1 MSSTIFITLTIK
13 KARDYSIPS
22 RNEGDIVMMTKKWRR
37 KWEAV
42 GEKIT
47 FVVAP
52 PIILLLKLIPLSGVY
67 LLGRFFA
74 SVVDIFPGR
83 RKKIALA
90 NLHLVFGA
98 RKNEAEI
105 NAIYRECLTRTVTSF
120 VEAMKFCFLPRPVAK
135 ARIEIVGK
143 ETLDATLK
151 RGKGI
156 IIAGLHLGNFPL
168 LAAKLALE
176 GYPIEVIIKKPRNK
190 YLARLY
196 TRMTDAVGVGFI
208 NGGERKE
215 AAQQSLRQLR
225 SGGIVYIIIDQNPP
239 YPDILVDFFGYAVP
253 SFKGPVVL
261 AMRTG
266 AAILPAFIVYNNGWR
281 QKIFIEKPF
290 VLETTEDQERDV
302 AHNLARL
309 MKLTEGYIERYP
321 EQWWWW
327 HRRWKRHIDYKHL

>member
-1 MSSTIFITLTIK
+1 
-13 KARDYSIPS
+13 
-22 RNEGDIVMMTKKWRR
+22 MMTKKWRR
-37 KWEAV
+37 RWEAV
-42 GEKIT
+42 GEKLT

-52 PIILLLKLIPLSGVY
+52 PIILLLKLMPLSGVY
-67 LLGRFFA
+67 VLGRFFA

-90 NLHLVFGA
+90 NLRLVFGT
-98 RKNEAEI
+98 RKNDEEI

-135 ARIEIVGK
+135 RRIEIVEK
-143 ETLDATLK
+143 ERLDTVLK
-151 RGKGI
+151 QGKGI

-176 GYPIEVIIKKPRNK
+176 GYPIKVIIKKPRNK
-190 YLARLY
+190 YLAGLY
-196 TRMTDAVGVGFI
+196 TRMTDAVEVGFI
-208 NGGERKE
+208 DGGQRKE

-239 YPDILVDFFGYAVP
+239 YPDIMVDFFGYAVP

-266 AAILPAFIVYNNGWR
+266 AAILPAFIVYTNGWR
-281 QKIFIEKPF
+281 QKIFIEQPF
-290 VLETTEDQERDV
+290 ALENTGDQERDV

-309 MKLTEGYIERYP
+309 MKLTEKYIEQYP

>member
-1 MSSTIFITLTIK
+1 MPALTRK
-13 KARDYSIPS
+13 KGGDYSIPS
-22 RNEGDIVMMTKKWRR
+22 HNAADIVMMTKKWRR
-37 KWEAV
+37 RWEAV
-42 GEKIT
+42 GVKLT

-52 PIILLLKLIPLSGVY
+52 PIILLLKLMPLSWVY

-90 NLHLVFGA
+90 NLRLVFGT
-98 RKNEAEI
+98 RKSEAEI

-120 VEAMKFCFLPRPVAK
+120 VEIMKVCFLPLPVAK
-135 ARIEIVGK
+135 GLVEIEGK
-143 ETLDATLK
+143 EHLDATLK
-151 RGKGI
+151 KGKGVI
-156 IIAGLHLGNFPL
+156 LAGLHLGNFPM

-176 GYPIEVIIKKPRNK
+176 GYPIEVIIKKPRNR
-190 YLARLY
+190 YLAQLY
-196 TRMTDAVGVGFI
+196 TRMTDTVGVGFI
-208 NGGERKE
+208 DGGQRKE
-215 AAQQSLRQLR
+215 AAQKSLRQLR
-225 SGGIVYIIIDQNPP
+225 GGGIVYIIIDQNPP
-239 YPDILVDFFGYAVP
+239 YPDIMVDFFGYAVP

-266 AAILPAFIVYNNGWR
+266 ATILPAFIIYSNGWR
-281 QKIFIEKPF
+281 QKLFIEKPF

-309 MKLTEGYIERYP
+309 MKLTEGYIVQYP

>member
-1 MSSTIFITLTIK
+1 
-13 KARDYSIPS
+13 
-22 RNEGDIVMMTKKWRR
+22 MMTKKWRR
-37 KWEAV
+37 RWEAV
-42 GEKIT
+42 GGELA
-47 FVVAP
+47 FVVVP
-52 PIILLLKLIPLSGVY
+52 PIVLLLKLLPLSGVY

-74 SVVDIFPGR
+74 GVANIFPGR

-90 NLHLVFGA
+90 NLCLVFGT
-98 RKNEAEI
+98 RKDEAEI

-120 VEAMKFCFLPRPVAK
+120 VELMKFCFLPREVAK
-135 ARIEIVGK
+135 GRIEIVGK
-143 ETLDATLK
+143 EHLDTTVK

-168 LAAKLALE
+168 LAVKLALE
-176 GYPIEVIIKKPRNK
+176 GYPVKVIIKKPRNR
-190 YLARLY
+190 YLAQLY
-196 TRMTDAVGVGFI
+196 TRMTSAIGVGFI
-208 NGGERKE
+208 DGGKRKE
-215 AAQQSLRQLR
+215 AAQESLRQLR
-225 SGGIVYIIIDQNPP
+225 GGGIVYIVIDQNPP
-239 YPDILVDFFGYAVP
+239 YPDITVDFFGYAVP

-261 AMRTG
+261 ALRTG
-266 AAILPAFIVYNNGWR
+266 ATILPAFIVYDNGWR

-290 VLETTEDQERDV
+290 VLETTEEQERDV